1 MADDSSRAERD
12 IPMSSDDLMEQKLT
26 SIFRV
31 PGYTFFDW
39 GFNVRTYKDPDEAVE
54 DEYVK
59 FFKLLDGDSQSAELK
74 LKIGNKT
81 YPANIRLSKHSA
93 GKTENSGPWKAMH
106 RIRFEWKSK
115 HETKKAL
122 RNLFIYAYV
131 TTIDKS
137 NPPLK
142 ELVEFVH
149 MGGSEFK
156 VKAIG
161 KQVTE
166 FDDMFRFMED
176 KNLFEFWRDR
186 NKKNEKRIL
195 LDKPNPIWR
204 SGIEQF
210 NKARKRSNVI
220 YLLYHSKK
228 NEFYVGKANVF
239 GGRVT
244 KYGKAHQGISEGWD
258 RFMLF
263 DLDPDFVSL
272 YKIEE
277 IEDFAI
283 RLFST
288 ILENNLKVKN
298 IKGKPIL
305 VNKAPL
311 KK

>member
-1 MADDSSRAERD
+1 
-12 IPMSSDDLMEQKLT
+12 MEQKLT
-26 SIFRV
+26 SLFVV
-31 PGYTFFDW
+31 PAFAFFDW
-39 GFNVRTYKDPDEAVE
+39 GFQFRTYKDSAKAVD

-59 FFKLLDGDSQSAELK
+59 FFKLLDGGSQSAEIT
-74 LKIGNKT
+74 LKIGNKK
-81 YPANIRLSKHSA
+81 YPAHIRLSKHRA
-93 GKTENSGPWKAMH
+93 GKTEHSGSWRAMH
-106 RIRFEWKSK
+106 RIRFTWDTK

-122 RNLFIYAYV
+122 RNLFLYAYV

-137 NPPLK
+137 DPHLK
-142 ELVEFVH
+142 ELAEFVH

-156 VKAIG
+156 VKVVG

-186 NKKNEKRIL
+186 NKKNEKSVL
-195 LDKPNPIWR
+195 LVKTKPIWR
-204 SGIEQF
+204 SGIDQF
-210 NKARKRSNVI
+210 NKVKKRSNVI

-244 KYGKAHQGISEGWD
+244 KYGKAHMGISEGWD
-258 RFMLF
+258 KFMLF
-263 DLDPDFVSL
+263 DLEPDFVSL

-288 ILENNLKVKN
+288 ILENNLKVTN
-298 IKGKPIL
+298 IKGKPKL
-305 VNKAPL
+305 VNKAAL

>member
-1 MADDSSRAERD
+1 
-12 IPMSSDDLMEQKLT
+12 
-26 SIFRV
+26 
-31 PGYTFFDW
+31 
-39 GFNVRTYKDPDEAVE
+39 
-54 DEYVK
+54 VK
-59 FFKLLDGDSQSAELK
+59 FFKLLDGGSQSAEIK
-74 LKIGNKT
+74 LKIGNKK
-81 YPANIRLSKHSA
+81 YPANIRLSKHGP
-93 GKTENSGPWKAMH
+93 GKTEHSGSWPGMH
-106 RIRFEWKSK
+106 RVRFEWKSK

-122 RNLFIYAYV
+122 RNLFLYAYV

-137 NPPLK
+137 KPQLK
-142 ELVEFVH
+142 ELAEFVH

-156 VKAIG
+156 VKAVG

-186 NKKNEKRIL
+186 NKKNEKSVL
-195 LDKPNPIWR
+195 LVKTKPIWR
-204 SGIEQF
+204 SGIGQF
-210 NKARKRSNVI
+210 NKAKKRSNVI

-239 GGRVT
+239 GGRVK
-244 KYGKAHQGISEGWD
+244 KYGKAHMGISEGWD
-258 RFMLF
+258 KFMLF

-288 ILENNLKVKN
+288 ILENNLKVTN
-298 IKGKPIL
+298 IKGKPKL
-305 VNKAPL
+305 VNKAAL